1 MDFKS
6 NKPIYLQIVDFCF
19 QNILTNEWAKDN
31 RIPSV
36 RELGLTLEVNPNTAM
51 RAFEYMQT
59 EDIIYLKRGM
69 GYYVSPEARK
79 KILILQKKEFF
90 DEILPVTF
98 ESMKLLNI
106 SMEEVV
112 KHYEQYKEKQQ

>member
-1 MDFKS
+1 MNFKP
-6 NKPIYLQIVDFCF
+6 NRPIYLQIVDFCF
-19 QNILTNEWAKDN
+19 RNILTNEWAKDN

-36 RELGLTLEVNPNTAM
+36 RELGLTLQVNPNTAM
-51 RAFEYMQT
+51 RAFEYMQA

-79 KILILQKKEFF
+79 KISILQKKEFF

-98 ESMKLLNI
+98 ESMNLLDI
-106 SMEEVV
+106 SIEEVV

>member
-1 MDFKS
+1 MNFKP

-19 QNILTNEWAKDN
+19 QNILTNEWVEDN

-36 RELGLTLEVNPNTAM
+36 RELGLTLQVNPNTEM

-69 GYYVSPEARK
+69 GYYVSPEAKK

-98 ESMKLLNI
+98 EAMSLLDI
-106 SMEEVV
+106 SIEEVV
-112 KHYEQYKEKQQ
+112 KHYEQY